1 MFVLEPVGLQQRACW
16 PALLPSSSLVAP
28 RSCWAQPVISG
39 MSSPVQEW
47 TRLNVALSWTSQVWH
62 RAPCFVPPFHVRWH
76 DYIYSLFIL
85 LKWSRGFSEYTHL
98 YRTDLDNTRNRKL
111 VWGTFCRKPWFQ
123 SEENECKCIFRI
135 HYHMNRFDICVNWV
149 MIPILA
155 ALEWPSM
162 WWCASQKHVD
172 TEILSAVTFSPESV
186 ASEVKISEEK
196 RGKLIQI
203 CVLETS
209 LLALLTFPWRPV
221 WFLLDCFSCCHTT
234 VGEHPPVI
242 SQQIWNQTL

>member
-1 MFVLEPVGLQQRACW
+1 MLLFHGPAKSDIGRLVL
-16 PALLPSSSLVAP
+16 
-28 RSCWAQPVISG
+28 
-39 MSSPVQEW
+39 
-47 TRLNVALSWTSQVWH
+47 
-62 RAPCFVPPFHVRWH
+62 FHLFMCV
-76 DYIYSLFIL
+76 DMTTFIL
-85 LKWSRGFSEYTHL
+85 FSFFLNEAEASLSTHIYIGLIWTTPGTENLCEVLFVGNPGSSRRKMSANVFSEYITIWIGL
-98 YRTDLDNTRNRKL
+98 
-111 VWGTFCRKPWFQ
+111 TFVL
-123 SEENECKCIFRI
+123 
-135 HYHMNRFDICVNWV
+135 VNWV

-242 SQQIWNQTL
+242 SQQIWNQAL